1 MKEKVAIGLSG
12 GVDSSVAAALLLRQ
26 GYEVIAVTMRHLPA
40 ESTNSCCS
48 LEAVVD
54 ARQVAKKLGI
64 KHFLVD
70 VEETFYQRVIEP
82 FELGYLAGTTPNPCA
97 MCNRYIKFGAMWDW
111 AKSQGCDYLATGH
124 YVRRVEHAG
133 RYQLWRARDLS
144 KDQSYLLYTLGQA
157 DLEHCLFP
165 LGEYQKTET
174 RSLAEEWE
182 LVTAQ
187 KPDSQELCFVPKN
200 DYAGYLE
207 QSRPESV
214 RSGEIVDG
222 SGRILGNHRGVAFYT
237 VGQRKGL
244 GITTSSPQY
253 VVALDA
259 AANQVI
265 IGDRAEA
272 LASQLQ
278 VAQVRYVDG
287 APPASSYS
295 GTVKIRYNMD
305 PAPAIWDPQDEQ
317 TASVQF
323 VDPQWAIAPGQ
334 VAALYDGDQ
343 LVAGGRIVKA

>member
-111 AKSQGCDYLATGH
+111 AKSQRCDYLATGH